1 VKEEE
6 NVSFLAY
13 FPKVKEAYFG
23 AYSVCKYML
32 KFYGDYSQS
41 DVEEY
46 MSRNGITDLLNV
58 GGSSSSSSG
67 TTTSP
72 SSNEFNYS
80 SDNIHS
86 GQNKV
91 NCSVPHPKIS
101 A

>member
-1 VKEEE
+1 V
-6 NVSFLAY
+6 
-13 FPKVKEAYFG
+13 
-23 AYSVCKYML
+23 L
-32 KFYGDYSQS
+32 KFDGDCSQS

-46 MSRNGITDLLNV
+46 MSRNGITDLLSV
-58 GGSSSSSSG
+58 GSSSSSSG

-91 NCSVPHPKIS
+91 NCTASHTNVFARFKVTFIANERSIPTVMSSLIFT
-101 A
+101 

>member
-1 VKEEE
+1 M
-6 NVSFLAY
+6 
-13 FPKVKEAYFG
+13 KEAYFV

-32 KFYGDYSQS
+32 KFYGDYSQG
-41 DVEEY
+41 DVDEY
-46 MSRNGITDLLNV
+46 MSRNGITDLLSV
-58 GGSSSSSSG
+58 GSSSSSSG

-91 NCSVPHPKIS
+91 NCSALHPKIS